1 MISGY
6 LRLLAVL
13 GVCLLSPV
21 GMSRGGG
28 LLSEGQLPPVVDLIQ
43 ELKSNPLRPE
53 EDFRIT
59 RLVENADQSAL
70 LVQVRSTLPPHF
82 HKHTR
87 EVVYFLQ
94 GEGVFLLEAESIS
107 IRDGAVLLIQPGE
120 VHTFTNQ
127 GRTPAVFFV
136 VTSPRFDERDRIM
149 VQGEHGTFR

>member
-1 MISGY
+1 MTSGY

-13 GVCLLSPV
+13 GVCLLSSV
-21 GMSRGGG
+21 GLSRAAA
-28 LLSEGQLPPVVDLIQ
+28 LLPEGQLPPVDLIQ

-94 GEGVFLLEAESIS
+94 GEGVFLLEAESIP
-107 IRDGAVLLIQPGE
+107 IRDGAVLLIKPGQ

-149 VQGEHGTFR
+149 IQGEHGTFR

>member
-1 MISGY
+1 MTSGY

-13 GVCLLSPV
+13 AVCLLSPV
-21 GMSRGGG
+21 GLSRAAA
-28 LLSEGQLPPVVDLIQ
+28 LLPEGQLPPVDLIQ

-94 GEGVFLLEAESIS
+94 GEGVFLLEAESIP
-107 IRDGAVLLIQPGE
+107 IRDGAVLLIQPGQ

-127 GRTPAVFFV
+127 GPTPAVFFV

-149 VQGEHGTFR
+149 IQGEHGTFR

>member
-1 MISGY
+1 MTSGY

-13 GVCLLSPV
+13 GVCLLSSV
-21 GMSRGGG
+21 GLSRAAA
-28 LLSEGQLPPVVDLIQ
+28 LLPEGQLPPVDLIQ

-87 EVVYFLQ
+87 EVIYFLQ
-94 GEGVFLLEAESIS
+94 GEGVFLLEAESIP
-107 IRDGAVLLIQPGE
+107 IRDGAVLLIQPGQ

-149 VQGEHGTFR
+149 IQGEHGTFR

>member
-1 MISGY
+1 MTSGY

-13 GVCLLSPV
+13 GVCLLSSV
-21 GMSRGGG
+21 GLSRAAA
-28 LLSEGQLPPVVDLIQ
+28 LLPEGQLPPVDLIQ

-94 GEGVFLLEAESIS
+94 GEGVFLLEAESIP
-107 IRDGAVLLIQPGE
+107 IRDGAVLLIQPGQ

-149 VQGEHGTFR
+149 VQGERGTFR

>member
-1 MISGY
+1 MTSGY

-13 GVCLLSPV
+13 GVCLLSSV
-21 GMSRGGG
+21 GLSRAAA
-28 LLSEGQLPPVVDLIQ
+28 LLPEGQLPPVDLIQ

-59 RLVENADQSAL
+59 RLVENTDQSAL

-82 HKHTR
+82 HRHTR

-94 GEGVFLLEAESIS
+94 GEGVFLLEAESIP
-107 IRDGAVLLIQPGE
+107 IRDGAVLLIQPGQ

-149 VQGEHGTFR
+149 IQGEHGTFR

>member
-1 MISGY
+1 MTSGY

-21 GMSRGGG
+21 GLSRAEG
-28 LLSEGQLPPVVDLIQ
+28 LLPEGQLPLVVDLIQ
-43 ELKSNPLRPE
+43 ELKGNPLRPE

-59 RLVENADQSAL
+59 RLVENAEQSAL

-94 GEGVFLLEAESIS
+94 GEGVFLLEAESIP
-107 IRDGAVLLIQPGE
+107 IRDGAVLLIQPGQ

-149 VQGEHGTFR
+149 IQGEQGIVR

>member
-1 MISGY
+1 MTSGY

-13 GVCLLSPV
+13 GVCLLSSV
-21 GMSRGGG
+21 GLSRAAA
-28 LLSEGQLPPVVDLIQ
+28 LLPEGQLPPVDLIQ

-94 GEGVFLLEAESIS
+94 GEGVFLLEAESIP
-107 IRDGAVLLIQPGE
+107 IRDGAVLLIQPGQ

-149 VQGEHGTFR
+149 IQGERGTFR

>member
-1 MISGY
+1 MTSGY

-21 GMSRGGG
+21 GLSRAEG
-28 LLSEGQLPPVVDLIQ
+28 LLPEGQLPFVDLIQ

-70 LVQVRSTLPPHF
+70 LVQVRRTLPPHF

-94 GEGVFLLEAESIS
+94 GEGVFLLEAESIP
-107 IRDGAVLLIQPGE
+107 IRDGAVLLIQPGQ

-149 VQGEHGTFR
+149 IQGEHGTFR

>member
-1 MISGY
+1 MTSGY

-21 GMSRGGG
+21 GLSRAEG
-28 LLSEGQLPPVVDLIQ
+28 LPEGQLPLVVDLIQ
-43 ELKSNPLRPE
+43 ELKGNPLRPE

-59 RLVENADQSAL
+59 RLVENAEQSAL

-94 GEGVFLLEAESIS
+94 GEGVFLLEAESIP
-107 IRDGAVLLIQPGE
+107 IRDGAVLLIQPGQ

-149 VQGEHGTFR
+149 IQGEHGTFR

>member
-1 MISGY
+1 MTSGY

-13 GVCLLSPV
+13 GVCLLSSV
-21 GMSRGGG
+21 GLSRAAA
-28 LLSEGQLPPVVDLIQ
+28 LLPEGQLPPVDLIQ

-94 GEGVFLLEAESIS
+94 GEGVFLLEAESIP
-107 IRDGAVLLIQPGE
+107 IRDGAVLLIQPGQ

-149 VQGEHGTFR
+149 IQGEHGTFR

>member
-1 MISGY
+1 
-6 LRLLAVL
+6 
-13 GVCLLSPV
+13 
-21 GMSRGGG
+21 MSRAGG
-28 LLSEGQLPPVVDLIQ
+28 LLPDGQLSPVVDLIQ
-43 ELKSNPLRPE
+43 ELKRNQLRPE
-53 EDFRIT
+53 ENFRIT
-59 RLVENADQSAL
+59 RLIENADQSAL

-94 GEGVFLLEAESIS
+94 GEGVFLVDTESIP
-107 IRDGAVLLIQPGE
+107 IRDGAVLLIQPGQ

-149 VQGEHGTFR
+149 IQGEHGTFR

>member
-1 MISGY
+1 MTSGY

-13 GVCLLSPV
+13 GVCLLSSV
-21 GMSRGGG
+21 GLSRAAA
-28 LLSEGQLPPVVDLIQ
+28 LLPEGQLPPVDLIQ

-94 GEGVFLLEAESIS
+94 GEGVFLLEAESIP
-107 IRDGAVLLIQPGE
+107 IRDGAVLLIQPGQ

-127 GRTPAVFFV
+127 GRTPAVFLV

-149 VQGEHGTFR
+149 IQGEHGTFR

>member
-1 MISGY
+1 MTSGY

-13 GVCLLSPV
+13 GVCLLSSV
-21 GMSRGGG
+21 GLSRAAA
-28 LLSEGQLPPVVDLIQ
+28 LLPEGQLPPVDLIQ

-94 GEGVFLLEAESIS
+94 GEGVFLLEAESIP
-107 IRDGAVLLIQPGE
+107 IRDGAVLLIQPGQ

-127 GRTPAVFFV
+127 GPTPAVFFV

-149 VQGEHGTFR
+149 IQGEHGTFR

>member
-1 MISGY
+1 VCPLGLSRAGS
-6 LRLLAVL
+6 LLPD
-13 GVCLLSPV
+13 GHLSPV
-21 GMSRGGG
+21 
-28 LLSEGQLPPVVDLIQ
+28 VDIIQ
-43 ELKSNPLRPE
+43 ELKSNQLRPE

-59 RLVENADQSAL
+59 RLIEDADQSAL
-70 LVQVRSTLPPHF
+70 LVQVRNTLPPHF

-94 GEGVFLLEAESIS
+94 GEGVFLLEAESIP
-107 IRDGAVLLIQPGE
+107 IRDGAVLLIQPGQ

-149 VQGEHGTFR
+149 IQGEHGTFR

>member
-1 MISGY
+1 MTSGY

-13 GVCLLSPV
+13 GVCLLSSV
-21 GMSRGGG
+21 GLSRAAA
-28 LLSEGQLPPVVDLIQ
+28 LLPEGQLPPGDLIQ
-43 ELKSNPLRPE
+43 ELKSNQLRPE

-59 RLVENADQSAL
+59 RLVENTDQSAL

-94 GEGVFLLEAESIS
+94 GEGVFLLEAESIP
-107 IRDGAVLLIQPGE
+107 IRDGAVLLIQPGQ

-149 VQGEHGTFR
+149 VQGERGTFR

>member
-1 MISGY
+1 MTLGY

-21 GMSRGGG
+21 GLSRAEG
-28 LLSEGQLPPVVDLIQ
+28 LLPEGQLPPVDLIQ

-94 GEGVFLLEAESIS
+94 GEGVFLLEAESIP
-107 IRDGAVLLIQPGE
+107 IRDGAVLLIQPGQ

-149 VQGEHGTFR
+149 IQGDHGTFR

>member
-1 MISGY
+1 MTSGY

-13 GVCLLSPV
+13 AVCLLSPV
-21 GMSRGGG
+21 GLSRGGG
-28 LLSEGQLPPVVDLIQ
+28 LLPEGQLPPVDLIQ

-94 GEGVFLLEAESIS
+94 GEGVFLLEAESIP
-107 IRDGAVLLIQPGE
+107 IRDGAVLLIQPGQ

-149 VQGEHGTFR
+149 IQGEHGTFR

>member
-1 MISGY
+1 MTSGY

-13 GVCLLSPV
+13 GVCLLSSV
-21 GMSRGGG
+21 GLSRATA
-28 LLSEGQLPPVVDLIQ
+28 LLPEGQLPPVDLIQ

-94 GEGVFLLEAESIS
+94 GEGVFLLEAESIP
-107 IRDGAVLLIQPGE
+107 IRDGAVLLIQPGQ

-127 GRTPAVFFV
+127 GPTPAVFFV

-149 VQGEHGTFR
+149 IQGEHGTFR

>member
-1 MISGY
+1 MTSGY

-13 GVCLLSPV
+13 GVCLLSSV
-21 GMSRGGG
+21 GLSRAAA
-28 LLSEGQLPPVVDLIQ
+28 LLPEGQLPPVDLIQ

-82 HKHTR
+82 HRHTR

-94 GEGVFLLEAESIS
+94 GEGVFLLEAESIP
-107 IRDGAVLLIQPGE
+107 IRDGAVLLIQPGQ

-149 VQGEHGTFR
+149 IQGEQGIVR

>member
-1 MISGY
+1 MTSGY

-13 GVCLLSPV
+13 GVCLLSSV
-21 GMSRGGG
+21 GLSRAAV
-28 LLSEGQLPPVVDLIQ
+28 LLPEGQLPPVDLIQ

-94 GEGVFLLEAESIS
+94 GEGVFLLEAESIP
-107 IRDGAVLLIQPGE
+107 IRDGAVLLIQPGQ

-127 GRTPAVFFV
+127 GPTPAVFFV

-149 VQGEHGTFR
+149 IQGEHGTFR

>member
-1 MISGY
+1 MTSRY

-13 GVCLLSPV
+13 GVCLLNPV
-21 GMSRGGG
+21 GLSRAAD
-28 LLSEGQLPPVVDLIQ
+28 LLPDGQLSPVVDLIQ
-43 ELKSNPLRPE
+43 KLKSNQLRPE
-53 EDFRIT
+53 ENFRIT
-59 RLVENADQSAL
+59 RLIENADQSAL
-70 LVQVRSTLPPHF
+70 LVQVRSTLPRHF

-94 GEGVFLLEAESIS
+94 GEGVFLVDTESIP
-107 IRDGAVLLIQPGE
+107 IRDGAVLLIQPGQ

>member
-1 MISGY
+1 MTSGY

-13 GVCLLSPV
+13 GVCLLSSV
-21 GMSRGGG
+21 GLSRAAA
-28 LLSEGQLPPVVDLIQ
+28 LLPEGQLPPVDLIQ

-94 GEGVFLLEAESIS
+94 GEGVFLLEAESIP
-107 IRDGAVLLIQPGE
+107 IRDGAVLLIQPGQ

-149 VQGEHGTFR
+149 IQGEQGIVR

>member
-1 MISGY
+1 MVMRSGY

-13 GVCLLSPV
+13 GACLACPLGLSRAGSLLPDGHLSPV
-21 GMSRGGG
+21 
-28 LLSEGQLPPVVDLIQ
+28 VDIIQ
-43 ELKSNPLRPE
+43 ELKSNQLRPE

-59 RLVENADQSAL
+59 RLIEDADQSAL

-94 GEGVFLLEAESIS
+94 GEGVFLVEAESIA
-107 IRDGAVLLIQPGE
+107 IRDGAVLLIKPGQ

-149 VQGEHGTFR
+149 IEGG